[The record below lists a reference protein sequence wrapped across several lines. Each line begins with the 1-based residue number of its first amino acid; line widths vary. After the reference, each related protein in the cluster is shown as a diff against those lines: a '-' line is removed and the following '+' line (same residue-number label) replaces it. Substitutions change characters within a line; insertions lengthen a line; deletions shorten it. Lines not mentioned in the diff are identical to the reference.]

1 MILTDIQVPAVN
13 RTYDFE
19 LEEEMPV
26 KELTERIVE
35 IIAEREEMSYDRKD
49 EMQLY
54 AQSRG
59 KVLDGERSLRQQGI
73 RNGEKLYLI

>member
-1 MILTDIQVPAVN
+1 VN

-54 AQSRG
+54 AKSRG

>member
-19 LEEEMPV
+19 LDEEMPV
-26 KELTERIVE
+26 KELTEKIVE
-35 IIAEREEMSYDRKD
+35 IIGEKEEMSYDRED